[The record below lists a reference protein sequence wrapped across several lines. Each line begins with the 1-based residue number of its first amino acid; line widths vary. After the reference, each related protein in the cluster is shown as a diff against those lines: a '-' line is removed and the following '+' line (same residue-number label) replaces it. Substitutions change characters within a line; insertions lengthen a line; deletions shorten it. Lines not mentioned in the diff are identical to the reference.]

1 MYNIFLKK
9 KDKSLLQILKQY
21 LKKNLNKVPLSL
33 IIVLLLNNSVIG
45 SCNNNE
51 AEEKNDKWNLV
62 WEDQFD
68 GNELDTNK
76 WTLINTLPNQYDNA
90 SDWKRHMIAD
100 DAVYAVKNG
109 NLYLK
114 GINNTGHLNDPRP
127 YLTGGVK
134 SQGKFSFLYGKIEIR
149 ARKECAQG
157 VWPALWMMPE
167 ESVYGGWPHS
177 GEIDIMEH
185 LNFEDNIHHTVHTRY
200 TNVLG
205 NTTNPSRGTGNV
217 IADVTEWNI
226 YGLEWNPDILIWT
239 VNGKETFRYP
249 RVKGLDP
256 EMKQWPFDQPFYFIL
271 SQQLGGSWVGEINPD
286 HLPVS
291 MIIDFVKVYRE
302 SKNK

>member
-1 MYNIFLKK
+1 MLLISKLLKALIF
-9 KDKSLLQILKQY
+9 QFVILFFF
-21 LKKNLNKVPLSL
+21 NSFM
-33 IIVLLLNNSVIG
+33 VLG
-45 SCNNNE
+45 SNNE
-51 AEEKNDKWNLV
+51 GKEKKLKWNLV
-62 WEDQFD
+62 WEEQFNGD
-68 GNELDTNK
+68 KLDTNK
-76 WTLINTLPNQYDNA
+76 WSLINTLPNRYDNA
-90 SDWKRHMIAD
+90 SDWNRHMITEE
-100 DAVYAVKNG
+100 AVYEVKEG

-114 GINNTGHLNDPRP
+114 GINNAGHLDDPRP

-134 SQGKFSFLYGKIEIR
+134 SQGKFSFIYGKVEIR
-149 ARKECAQG
+149 AKKECAQG

-185 LNFEDNIHHTVHTRY
+185 LNFDDNIHHTVHSRY

-205 NTTNPSRGTGNV
+205 NKTNPPRGTGDV

-226 YGLEWNPDILIWT
+226 YGLEWQPDVLIWT

-271 SQQLGGSWVGEINPD
+271 SQQLGGSWVGEVNPD

-291 MIIDFVKVYRE
+291 MIIDFVKVYQ
-302 SKNK
+302 